1 MNQKNTVVLIVDVQ
15 NALMEAHPFR
25 EEELTDNLKAIIH
38 NARQRSLEVVYV
50 RHDGGEGDELALG
63 TRGWQIFDA
72 TAPQEGERI
81 FEKCFNSAFKDTGL
95 GEYLKEKKI
104 TEIILG
110 GLQTEYCIDATC
122 KSAFERGFHV
132 WIPAHTTSTF
142 DNDYFTAEQL
152 TEYFEKKMWDGRYA
166 DIRPVEEIIEK
177 MKNFPIS

>member
-1 MNQKNTVVLIVDVQ
+1 M
-15 NALMEAHPFR
+15 
-25 EEELTDNLKAIIH
+25 
-38 NARQRSLEVVYV
+38 
-50 RHDGGEGDELALG
+50 
-63 TRGWQIFDA
+63 
-72 TAPQEGERI
+72 
-81 FEKCFNSAFKDTGL
+81 KDTGL
-95 GEYLKEKKI
+95 EEYLKEKKI
-104 TEIILG
+104 TDIILG

-166 DIRPVEEIIEK
+166 DVRPVEEIIEK